1 MAEEQ
6 HITFGVFG
14 GAQDVES
21 FAAGQTVFT
30 EGETGDRLFV
40 VRAGAVELRHGDTVL
55 ETLGPGEMFGEMAVI
70 DGSPRSATAVAV
82 ADAELVPIDQPRFHA
97 LCQHTP
103 FFAEN
108 VMRLIAGR
116 LRRTTQSL

>member
-1 MAEEQ
+1 MSEGP
-6 HITFGVFG
+6 IRFGVFG
-14 GAQDVES
+14 SADDAES
-21 FAAGQTVFT
+21 FASGQVVFRAG
-30 EGETGDRLFV
+30 ESGDRLYV
-40 VRAGAVELRHGDTVL
+40 VRSGAVELRHGDIVL
-55 ETLGPGEMFGEMAVI
+55 ERLGPGEMFGEMAII
-70 DGSPRSATAVAV
+70 DGSPRSATAVACE
-82 ADAELVPIDQPRFHA
+82 DSELVPIDQPRFHA